1 MKFFQFTFIFRF
13 LLSFP
18 IPNWEEHFYCAL
30 KSHQADSLLSH
41 WPQQFAQFPF
51 NSFLISRIERTK
63 LAKPNG
69 SSNQMPQPQTQNENE
84 NEKFPKLW
92 GQSLWSSRSE
102 CIKKKTFLIICGQ
115 LFLQIFVRLSFSL
128 CWKEFST
135 MRSFWDVTSILN
147 SKDFKLLEVVVRS
160 LRLLIICKLFWR
172 SKSKLI
178 KL

>member
-30 KSHQADSLLSH
+30 KSHQADSLFSH
-41 WPQQFAQFPF
+41 WPHQFAQSPF

-102 CIKKKTFLIICGQ
+102 CIRKNFSNYLWSAVSADICSSLVFSVLKGIFYNEII
-115 LFLQIFVRLSFSL
+115 
-128 CWKEFST
+128 
-135 MRSFWDVTSILN
+135 
-147 SKDFKLLEVVVRS
+147 
-160 LRLLIICKLFWR
+160 LRHYEHLKI
-172 SKSKLI
+172 
-178 KL
+178 

>member
-63 LAKPNG
+63 LAKPKG
-69 SSNQMPQPQTQNENE
+69 SFNLMPQPQTQDENE

-102 CIKKKTFLIICGQ
+102 CIRKN
-115 LFLQIFVRLSFSL
+115 FSNYLWLAL

-135 MRSFWDVTSILN
+135 MRSFWDVTSILK
-147 SKDFKLLEVVVRS
+147 SKHFKLLEVVVRS
-160 LRLLIICKLFWR
+160 LRLLIICKLFW